1 MGTCEVTILD
11 LKFSPLSSKFC
22 YLGLENP
29 NKFMQPVLSGRLGI
43 VGWGERCWLLRKAG
57 FYASFFRSMLQEI
70 LWVQNI
76 NRQNMEAFRV
86 PKLSL
91 SLARFGGAPKG
102 LSLKN

>member
-1 MGTCEVTILD
+1 MGTCEVTVLD
-11 LKFSPLSSKFC
+11 LKFCPLSSKFC

-29 NKFMQPVLSGRLGI
+29 NKFMQPVLSGRLG
-43 VGWGERCWLLRKAG
+43 VGWGERCWLLRMAG
-57 FYASFFRSMLQEI
+57 FYASLFRPMLQET

-91 SLARFGGAPKG
+91 SLARFGGAPEG